1 MLSADTAFDSIVAA
15 AARFYAPAG
24 RGARHF
30 AHGKLRRDPAFAAIL
45 AQGLVPDGAR
55 LVDLGCGQGVLA
67 ALLVAAR
74 ADYEQGRW
82 PTQWPAPPRLADV
95 LGVDLRDRA
104 IRAARAA
111 LGGKARFAVA
121 DVRRVE
127 LPACDAIVLLD
138 VLHYLPAADQE
149 RLLAACARALDP
161 RGVLIARVADAGAG
175 LRFAVTRASDAIVTM
190 ARGSGWP
197 RFHCRPL
204 GEWVAAF
211 ERAGFR
217 VDAAPMSAG
226 TPFANVMLI
235 ARPAAA
241 LAAGARSG

>member
-1 MLSADTAFDSIVAA
+1 MLSAETAFDSIVAA

-30 AHGKLRRDPAFAAIL
+30 AHGKLRHDPAFAAIL

-74 ADYEQGRW
+74 ADFEQGRW
-82 PTQWPAPPRLADV
+82 PAEWPAPPRLTEV

-104 IRAARAA
+104 IRAARTA
-111 LGGKARFAVA
+111 LGGKARFDVA
-121 DVRRVE
+121 DVRRVA
-127 LPACDAIVLLD
+127 LPPCNAIVLLD

-149 RLLAACARALDP
+149 RLLAACVRALDP

-175 LRFAVTRASDAIVTM
+175 LRFAVTCASDAIVTM

-217 VDAAPMSAG
+217 VETAPMSAG

-235 ARPAAA
+235 ARPAAGVA
-241 LAAGARSG
+241 PGARSG